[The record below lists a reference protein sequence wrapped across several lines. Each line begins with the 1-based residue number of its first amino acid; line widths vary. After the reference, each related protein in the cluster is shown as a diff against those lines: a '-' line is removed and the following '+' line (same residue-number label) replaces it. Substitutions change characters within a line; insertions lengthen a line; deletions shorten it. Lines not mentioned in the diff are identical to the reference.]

1 MLRDVFLLTLI
12 SAATLYNAA
21 PRCPDPKLQKAAIG
35 GNTVNGGVELHK
47 KPLKFAKVRLYSSSE
62 ETAWIGK
69 TDKDGAFRTTRLPPD
84 DYRLEISGWGSTT
97 IRLDPEIDKG
107 LRQTPSWS
115 LLLMDNGCVGTMQVT
130 N

>member
-12 SAATLYNAA
+12 LAATLYNAA

-84 DYRLEISGWGSTT
+84 DYRLEISA
-97 IRLDPEIDKG
+97 
-107 LRQTPSWS
+107 
-115 LLLMDNGCVGTMQVT
+115 VGEY
-130 N
+130 NNPIGPGDR